1 MSTVQ
6 KMLPYF
12 AASGHNLY
20 TKSAYVYLQNMACLE
35 DDHPDV
41 YHSFLEGHH
50 VIRRSNRYWA
60 GLSTD
65 FIIEQVLM
73 RSVKSRGGL
82 TRGRGMTEI
91 ERLVWLLSMPACA
104 QVNNAMQTLYWCAI

>member
-1 MSTVQ
+1 MDMVQILCRFIKAERTGNWNLHLSTVQ
-6 KMLPYF
+6 EMLPYF

-20 TKSAYVYLQNMACLE
+20 TKLAYVYLQNMACLE

-41 YHSFLEGHH
+41 YHSSLEGHH
-50 VIRRSNRYWA
+50 VVRRSNRYWA

-65 FIIEQVLM
+65 HIIEQVRM

-82 TRGRGMTEI
+82 TRVE
-91 ERLVWLLSMPACA
+91 A
-104 QVNNAMQTLYWCAI
+104 